1 MKHLKKEFQTITK
14 EFNVLT
20 KKTKELTDK
29 LKKKAFEQLEKAQG
43 AVTPEA
49 AARRTADAL
58 RALTNTTQRMI
69 KSVEKF
75 EKEQAARKTKAK
87 TKAKPVRKAS
97 AGKKPAPK
105 KKPAAMTAS
114 DRVLQII
121 KRSKKGVD
129 VPTLVKKSGLE
140 DKKVRNIVF
149 RAVKNGKIKRT
160 GRGIYAGA

>member
-1 MKHLKKEFQTITK
+1 MRQLKEEFQTVTK

-29 LKKKAFEQLEKAQG
+29 LKKKAFEQLERAQS

-58 RALTNTTQRMI
+58 KALTNTTQKMI
-69 KSVEKF
+69 KAVEKF
-75 EKEQAARKTKAK
+75 EKEQAARKTQV
-87 TKAKPVRKAS
+87 KAKPTAPRRASVRK
-97 AGKKPAPK
+97 KPTPKRKPAT
-105 KKPAAMTAS
+105 MTAT
-114 DRVLQII
+114 DHVLGII

-129 VPTLVKKSGLE
+129 VPTLVKKTGLE

-149 RAVKNGKIKRT
+149 RAVKKGTIKRT
-160 GRGIYAGA
+160 GRGIYMGV